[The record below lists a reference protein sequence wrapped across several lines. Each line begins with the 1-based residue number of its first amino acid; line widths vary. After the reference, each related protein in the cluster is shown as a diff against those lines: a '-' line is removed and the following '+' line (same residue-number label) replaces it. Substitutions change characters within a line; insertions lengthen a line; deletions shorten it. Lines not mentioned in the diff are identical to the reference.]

1 MGRGI
6 WNVWVKLMGRPQ
18 PLLLSGET
26 VCDGLHSILL
36 WGVPRLETVLQ
47 KQGKAEYCYWGDVDE
62 FKLWLK
68 IALIVTLVGNVPF
81 ALWYLE
87 QVSHSLASC
96 CKWCQVSNDCRCSAP
111 THMACF
117 PGWRDGVSVLNYYSS
132 GRVTPRCLRTYAVT
146 LLAARGIWKAKHY
159 LLLLIAYIP

>member
-47 KQGKAEYCYWGDVDE
+47 KQGKAEYCY
-62 FKLWLK
+62 
-68 IALIVTLVGNVPF
+68 
-81 ALWYLE
+81 
-87 QVSHSLASC
+87 
-96 CKWCQVSNDCRCSAP
+96 
-111 THMACF
+111 
-117 PGWRDGVSVLNYYSS
+117 
-132 GRVTPRCLRTYAVT
+132 
-146 LLAARGIWKAKHY
+146 
-159 LLLLIAYIP
+159 